1 MNDYSF
7 GNFLY
12 TLRKEKQLS
21 QSQLGEMLGVT
32 NKAVSKWENG
42 SAKPNTILIPKIA
55 EILGVSV
62 EELFACKRFEKDHE
76 SERIKKYLSE
86 QKKKYAIL
94 YSIFL
99 SVIIVL
105 PLLLV
110 EFICIVIGFR
120 LPDDVAGP
128 LGAVGFIFLFVISIT
143 ALIIYRKNFNQA
155 LSPSKLEYSKEF
167 AEFIRKA
174 LWISAILWW
183 FIFALLFSVY
193 ALILRFSWSFTI
205 ANIFLSITAFILIM
219 LLGFVVF
226 LGNLKR
232 LLRIKFLYHP
242 AKEEHKK
249 IRFADLPAWA
259 KLYYITALALTPI
272 LLSLHILSF
281 LNNDLK
287 NLFVLKITVFLIW
300 SMCVFALIFYRNKK
314 K

>member
-42 SAKPNTILIPKIA
+42 SAKTNTILIPKIA

>member
-76 SERIKKYLSE
+76 SERIKKYLSK

-99 SVIIVL
+99 SVIVVL

-110 EFICIVIGFR
+110 GFICIVMGFR

-155 LSPSKLEYSKEF
+155 LSPSKLEYSKKF

-183 FIFALLFSVY
+183 FIFALLFSAYV
-193 ALILRFSWSFTI
+193 LILRFSWSFTM

-219 LLGFVVF
+219 LLGFIVF
-226 LGNLKR
+226 LWKLKR
-232 LLRIKFLYHP
+232 LLRIKFSYHQT
-242 AKEEHKK
+242 KEEHKR

-259 KLYYITALALTPI
+259 KLYYITALALTPV
-272 LLSLHILSF
+272 LVSLHILSF

-287 NLFVLKITVFLIW
+287 NLFILIIVFLIW
-300 SMCVFALIFYRNKK
+300 SMCLFALIFYRNKK